1 LTLTRRLALLFVAV
15 LIPALLG
22 SLLVQTLAARDALR
36 AQLRLRNQDAAATL
50 AVALAPVRGEAEAMR
65 ALAASA
71 FDAGRYG
78 RLRVAAADGRVLFER
93 REEAPPEQVPRWFAS
108 ALTLEVEEGRAP
120 VRGDGQT
127 YGAVGVAFDP
137 AGALGALWVAW
148 QRTALLLAAIA
159 ALAALLVA
167 WLLRGLRGPLAA
179 AVRQARSIE
188 QARFVTA
195 EEASLPELAEVTRAM
210 NSMVRRL
217 REMFDTQVEQVA
229 QLQLQAQTDLVSGLP
244 VRSQFMGRMGEHLS
258 DPAGPAAALLL
269 VRVPHLERLN
279 ERQGREATDRLLQ
292 SLADVLLTYV
302 ERVAGTCAGRLNG
315 TDFGLL
321 LPVAGIALETAESLR
336 SALEATPAARLAGAE
351 FLIGG
356 CDGLRGIGAGAALAA
371 ADAALAGAEQGDGI
385 AVVDLPAAATGG
397 SRAWREQIADALEQG
412 RVQIAAYPVIDPRGA
427 LIHLE
432 CPLRV
437 QLEPGGEYQ
446 VARRWLALAAR
457 SRLLPAVDLTALD
470 LALRAIAA
478 DGRPRCIHVTPASLA
493 SAEFAAAMQARLQAR
508 PEAAARLSIEWTE
521 AIHARNPAA
530 DHQALRAAAAGW
542 RHLGV
547 TIGVEH
553 AGASPKSLHA
563 LKDLGVDYVKVDAQH
578 LRGLAGD
585 EAVRGYAQ
593 SLLAL
598 IHGLGLNAI
607 AEGIDEPRDLAAV
620 WAIGY
625 DGATGAAVAAVA
637 VPPT

>member
-1 LTLTRRLALLFVAV
+1 
-15 LIPALLG
+15 
-22 SLLVQTLAARDALR
+22 
-36 AQLRLRNQDAAATL
+36 
-50 AVALAPVRGEAEAMR
+50 
-65 ALAASA
+65 
-71 FDAGRYG
+71 
-78 RLRVAAADGRVLFER
+78 
-93 REEAPPEQVPRWFAS
+93 
-108 ALTLEVEEGRAP
+108 
-120 VRGDGQT
+120 
-127 YGAVGVAFDP
+127 
-137 AGALGALWVAW
+137 
-148 QRTALLLAAIA
+148 
-159 ALAALLVA
+159 
-167 WLLRGLRGPLAA
+167 
-179 AVRQARSIE
+179 
-188 QARFVTA
+188 
-195 EEASLPELAEVTRAM
+195 
-210 NSMVRRL
+210 
-217 REMFDTQVEQVA
+217 
-229 QLQLQAQTDLVSGLP
+229 
-244 VRSQFMGRMGEHLS
+244 
-258 DPAGPAAALLL
+258 
-269 VRVPHLERLN
+269 
-279 ERQGREATDRLLQ
+279 
-292 SLADVLLTYV
+292 
-302 ERVAGTCAGRLNG
+302 
-315 TDFGLL
+315 
-321 LPVAGIALETAESLR
+321 VAGIALETAESLR

-356 CDGLRGIGAGAALAA
+356 CDGLRGISAGAALAA

-385 AVVDLPAAATGG
+385 AVVDLPDAATGG

-437 QLEPGGEYQ
+437 QLEPGGEFQ

-521 AIHARNPAA
+521 ATHARNPAA
-530 DHQALRAAAAGW
+530 DQQALRAAAAGW
-542 RHLGV
+542 RQLGV

-553 AGASPKSLHA
+553 AGASPKSLHV
-563 LKDLGVDYVKVDAQH
+563 LKDLGVHYVKVDAQH

-598 IHGLGLNAI
+598 IHGLGLKAI